1 MIKKLLCLLV
11 LLLTATTTW
20 AEENRLYLDVSGTSA
35 TLKYGSDFSGKPYY
49 NLGSWSTDI
58 GVVRTTVQTITTD
71 ASCANYSGTLKFLFS
86 EFTALTSVD
95 LSGLNTANVTAINS
109 MFNCCSSLT
118 SVDLSGLNTAN
129 VTVMNNLF
137 GYCTSLTS
145 VNLSGLNTSKVTNM
159 GSLFSDCSSLTSVD
173 LSSWDTSSATKMGN
187 MFYGCSALTSV
198 NLSSFN
204 TSNVDGMA
212 RMFNSCSSLTTL
224 DLSSFNT
231 SKVTTMTSMFDG
243 CTNLATIYV
252 GNDWSTA
259 AVKSSDNM
267 FINCTN
273 LPNFNSSKL
282 DHTKAHTGEGGYL
295 KVKAKTYKVT
305 LQEGTE
311 DATNWTVPEEAEE
324 GATVTVT
331 YSGSR
336 KVKSVKATT
345 DAVPV
350 VYPMAAE
357 ATAADYGKV
366 VCAAGHLHDAKTA
379 VPKGCTAV
387 AVFAYID
394 GSNNRYGIALQNAAS
409 KATWNTITSNG
420 ANKNK
425 LCNVPGTWTVT
436 APTGAEWKVATKA
449 IYEAMF
455 INLGS
460 TKSDSDGTT
469 YDANVNAFI
478 TTGVGGTAISGD
490 FWSTTEKPSTD
501 AWCFRT
507 QYWDF
512 YGKSDIDC
520 NVRPVL
526 VW

>member
-1 MIKKLLCLLV
+1 MLV
-11 LLLTATTTW
+11 LLVAVVTGAWADGIVCTASDLGKVLCTDGSIYENVSAATT
-20 AEENRLYLDVSGTSA
+20 A
-35 TLKYGSDFSGKPYY
+35 GKTAAAVIVYVDETIKKGLAIALADEAQS
-49 NLGSWSTDI
+49 NWTTAKSTCEGKTAITGAQWCLPSQEQWKQMFKANGDNDASYT
-58 GVVRTTVQTITTD
+58 GLNTTITTAGGTTLLSQISYWSSSESSAPNAWRVYLNSKGVAGFLEGEESDVCPVRACLAFAPPTYAVKMAD
-71 ASCANYSGTLKFLFS
+71 AETEAENANWTIASGSKSVKGSVADGLTGLEEGDAVTLTYSG
-86 EFTALTSVD
+86 
-95 LSGLNTANVTAINS
+95 
-109 MFNCCSSLT
+109 
-118 SVDLSGLNTAN
+118 
-129 VTVMNNLF
+129 
-137 GYCTSLTS
+137 
-145 VNLSGLNTSKVTNM
+145 
-159 GSLFSDCSSLTSVD
+159 
-173 LSSWDTSSATKMGN
+173 
-187 MFYGCSALTSV
+187 
-198 NLSSFN
+198 
-204 TSNVDGMA
+204 
-212 RMFNSCSSLTTL
+212 R
-224 DLSSFNT
+224 
-231 SKVTTMTSMFDG
+231 
-243 CTNLATIYV
+243 
-252 GNDWSTA
+252 
-259 AVKSSDNM
+259 
-267 FINCTN
+267 
-273 LPNFNSSKL
+273 
-282 DHTKAHTGEGGYL
+282 L
-295 KVKAKTYKVT
+295 KVK
-305 LQEGTE
+305 
-311 DATNWTVPEEAEE
+311 
-324 GATVTVT
+324 TVT
-331 YSGSR
+331 
-336 KVKSVKATT
+336 ATT

-460 TKSDSDGTT
+460 TKSDSEGTT

-478 TTGVGGTAISGD
+478 TTGVGGTEISGD
-490 FWSTTEKPSTD
+490 FWSTTEKSSTD

-507 QYWDF
+507 KYWDF
-512 YGKSDIDC
+512 YGKSDIDW

>member
-1 MIKKLLCLLV
+1 MIKKLLFLLV
-11 LLLTATTTW
+11 LLLTATT
-20 AEENRLYLDVSGTSA
+20 
-35 TLKYGSDFSGKPYY
+35 
-49 NLGSWSTDI
+49 GSWAQDP
-58 GVVRTTVQTITTD
+58 TTYKVTMKDGTTD
-71 ASCANYSGTLKFLFS
+71 ASNWTISPSKATTDGVEEDTEVTLTYSG
-86 EFTALTSVD
+86 
-95 LSGLNTANVTAINS
+95 
-109 MFNCCSSLT
+109 
-118 SVDLSGLNTAN
+118 
-129 VTVMNNLF
+129 
-137 GYCTSLTS
+137 
-145 VNLSGLNTSKVTNM
+145 
-159 GSLFSDCSSLTSVD
+159 
-173 LSSWDTSSATKMGN
+173 
-187 MFYGCSALTSV
+187 
-198 NLSSFN
+198 
-204 TSNVDGMA
+204 
-212 RMFNSCSSLTTL
+212 R
-224 DLSSFNT
+224 
-231 SKVTTMTSMFDG
+231 
-243 CTNLATIYV
+243 
-252 GNDWSTA
+252 
-259 AVKSSDNM
+259 
-267 FINCTN
+267 
-273 LPNFNSSKL
+273 
-282 DHTKAHTGEGGYL
+282 L
-295 KVKAKTYKVT
+295 KVK
-305 LQEGTE
+305 
-311 DATNWTVPEEAEE
+311 
-324 GATVTVT
+324 TVT
-331 YSGSR
+331 
-336 KVKSVKATT
+336 ATT

-490 FWSTTEKPSTD
+490 FWSTTEKSSTD
-501 AWCFRT
+501 YAWCFRT
-507 QYWDF
+507 NCWDF
-512 YGKSDIDC
+512 YGKSDIDW

>member
-1 MIKKLLCLLV
+1 MLV
-11 LLLTATTTW
+11 LLVAVVTGAWADGIVCTASDKGKVLCTDGSIYENVSAATTAGKT
-20 AEENRLYLDVSGTSA
+20 AAAVIVYVDETNKGLAIALADE
-35 TLKYGSDFSGKPYY
+35 GSM
-49 NLGSWSTDI
+49 NWSTAKSTCEGKTAI
-58 GVVRTTVQTITTD
+58 TGVKWCLPSQDQWKQMFKANGGDD
-71 ASCANYSGTLKFLFS
+71 ARYN
-86 EFTALTSVD
+86 
-95 LSGLNTANVTAINS
+95 GLNTTI
-109 MFNCCSSLT
+109 
-118 SVDLSGLNTAN
+118 NTAGGTILQEWVSYWSSSEVNPGVDAYN
-129 VTVMNNLF
+129 V
-137 GYCTSLTS
+137 
-145 VNLSGLNTSKVTNM
+145 GL
-159 GSLFSDCSSLTSVD
+159 
-173 LSSWDTSSATKMGN
+173 
-187 MFYGCSALTSV
+187 
-198 NLSSFN
+198 
-204 TSNVDGMA
+204 VDGSA
-212 RMFNSCSSLTTL
+212 YWGGGGEGIGKQVRAC
-224 DLSSFNT
+224 
-231 SKVTTMTSMFDG
+231 
-243 CTNLATIYV
+243 LAI
-252 GNDWSTA
+252 TA
-259 AVKSSDNM
+259 PTYAVKMKDATQAEAANWTIASG
-267 FINCTN
+267 
-273 LPNFNSSKL
+273 SKSVKGSVADGL
-282 DHTKAHTGEGGYL
+282 TGLEENDPVTLTYSGRL
-295 KVKAKTYKVT
+295 KVK
-305 LQEGTE
+305 
-311 DATNWTVPEEAEE
+311 
-324 GATVTVT
+324 TVT
-331 YSGSR
+331 
-336 KVKSVKATT
+336 ATT

-490 FWSTTEKPSTD
+490 FWSTTEKSSTE

-507 QYWDF
+507 NYWDF
-512 YGKSDIDC
+512 LGKSDIDW